1 MFDNFPV
8 AVKQLS
14 SITNILDWMK
24 KGPATGPLS
33 VRSIMSKNINF
44 LHIIQI
50 GAGGTGGYVAAE
62 ILRILGGLPIPIQ
75 RYVYYTLMDGDEFE
89 EKNLGRQLC
98 TEDDIG
104 VNKAVSIIENYAD
117 YYNVLSGH
125 AIALPKYLT
134 SIEDLMELKHG
145 LVDSHIPI
153 RVVYGND
160 NVGKDLAYVM
170 NIDEVI
176 EQKLHSKEFIEALI
190 KEKDKGAVGV
200 VFDVEG
206 NYKKSTIELCAE
218 TRKCFEED
226 KALDNSIVSVPASFT
241 NNVTTII
248 IDCVDKTTPRKI
260 IHEYLEGQYSYP
272 TLFEVCQNLADRR
285 TEFTTMESAQNGANR
300 DKERH
305 GYSSQGIRFLN
316 FGMSE
321 NYHSVVF
328 SRDGFSSDVN
338 VSRGEQVFPNMPST
352 RFESNG
358 AVDTYIISS
367 GNGKYTGQV
376 YWGRYSSISA
386 GTRPIRYE
394 DIETTGLDISTL
406 LPKMNIDSVRKSD
419 YMKYDIS
426 SFSEVMSG
434 EYRKSHLTDTYIYSM
449 FDDNR
454 TNDKMLFNILYK
466 AYAMD
471 CKHSI
476 TDPEISKPYRSLFE
490 LPYEWDE
497 LNGKIKVDE
506 SSINIESFDAYASSI
521 ISVPSPYLRNPDLID
536 ESKDIEEEQMSCAE
550 RAATNVQNIA
560 ANKTAANL
568 VVNYFRSILNG
579 MFPLEKDAYN
589 MLSTVGVSFDVRS
602 NLYKPEMLTKTYL
615 KNYDSFKLWKDS
627 GREYFLGN
635 NNTELNGGK

>member
-62 ILRILGGLPIPIQ
+62 ILRILGGLPGPIQ

-104 VNKAVSIIENYAD
+104 VNKAVSIIDNYAD

-134 SIEDLMELKHG
+134 SIDDLMEIKHG
-145 LVDSHIPI
+145 IVDSQIPI
-153 RVVYGND
+153 RIVYNKDNND
-160 NVGKDLAYVM
+160 KELAYVM

-176 EQKLHSKEFIEALI
+176 EQKLQPKELIETLI
-190 KEKDKGAVGV
+190 QEKAKGAVGI
-200 VFDVEG
+200 VFDVESK
-206 NYKKSTIELCAE
+206 YKNTTKGVCVE
-218 TRKCFEED
+218 TRQAFEED
-226 KALDNSIVSVPASFT
+226 KTMDDSIVTIPVSFA
-241 NNVTTII
+241 NNITTII

-260 IHEYLEGQYSYP
+260 IHEYLERQYSYP
-272 TLFEVCQNLADRR
+272 SLFEVCQNLSDRR
-285 TEFTTMESAQNGANR
+285 TEFTTMEGVQNGANR
-300 DKERH
+300 NKERH
-305 GYSSQGIRFLN
+305 GYSDHGIRFLN

-321 NYHSVVF
+321 NYHSVVL
-328 SRDGFSSDVN
+328 SRDGFGSEYN
-338 VSRGEQVFPNMPST
+338 ASRGELFPNNPST

-358 AVDTYIISS
+358 TVDTYIISS

-394 DIETTGLDISTL
+394 DIETAGLDISTL

-426 SFSEVMSG
+426 SFTEVMSG
-434 EYRKSHLTDTYIYSM
+434 EYRKSHLTSTYVYSM
-449 FDDNR
+449 FDDNF
-454 TNDKMLFNILYK
+454 TKDKMLFNLLYK
-466 AYAMD
+466 TYAMD

-476 TDPEISKPYRSLFE
+476 TDPELSKPYRSLFE

-506 SSINIESFDAYASSI
+506 SSINIESFDAYASSVV
-521 ISVPSPYLRNPDLID
+521 SVPSPYLRNPDLID
-536 ESKDIEEEQMSCAE
+536 ESKDVEEEQMSCAE

-568 VVNYFRSILNG
+568 VINYFRSILNG

-589 MLSTVGVSFDVRS
+589 MLSTVGVCFDVRS

-615 KNYDSFKLWKDS
+615 KEYDSFKLWKDS
-627 GREYFLGN
+627 GREYFVEES
-635 NNTELNGGK
+635 NTELNGGN

>member
-62 ILRILGGLPIPIQ
+62 ILRILGGLPVPIQ

-104 VNKAVSIIENYAD
+104 VNKAVSIIDNYAD

-134 SIEDLMELKHG
+134 SIDDLMELKHG
-145 LVDSHIPI
+145 LVDSHIPVRI
-153 RVVYGND
+153 VYDKD
-160 NVGKDLAYVM
+160 NINKELAYVM

-176 EQKLHSKEFIEALI
+176 EQKLHSKEFIEKLVE
-190 KEKDKGAVGV
+190 EKAKGAVGI
-200 VFDVEG
+200 VFSID
-206 NYKKSTIELCAE
+206 NKYKNTTIEACAE
-218 TRKCFEED
+218 TRKNFQED
-226 KALDNSIVSVPASFT
+226 TNIDDSIVAIPLTFPS
-241 NNVTTII
+241 NITTII

-272 TLFEVCQNLADRR
+272 SLFEVCQNLYDTR
-285 TEFTTMESAQNGANR
+285 TEFTTMEGAQNGVDY
-300 DKERH
+300 DKEKS
-305 GYSSQGIRFLN
+305 GYSNQGIRFLN
-316 FGMSE
+316 FGTAE
-321 NYHSVVF
+321 NYHSVIF
-328 SRDGFSSDVN
+328 ARDGFGSSCN
-338 VSRGEQVFPNMPST
+338 NGKGEIFHASPST

-358 AVDTYIISS
+358 TVDTYIISS

-394 DIETTGLDISTL
+394 DIETAGLDISTL
-406 LPKMNIDSVRKSD
+406 LPKMNIDSVRNSD
-419 YMKYDIS
+419 YMKYNIA
-426 SFSEVMSG
+426 SFSEVLSG
-434 EYRKSHLTDTYIYSM
+434 DYRKSHLTNAYVYSM
-449 FDDNR
+449 FDDNY
-454 TNDKMLFNILYK
+454 TKDKMLFNVLYK

-476 TDPEISKPYRSLFE
+476 TKPELSKTYHSLFA

-506 SSINIESFDAYASSI
+506 SSVNIESFDAYASSFV
-521 ISVPSPYLRNPDLID
+521 SVPSPYLRNPDLID

-568 VVNYFRSILNG
+568 VINYFRSILNG

-589 MLSTVGVSFDVRS
+589 MLSTVGVCFDVRS

-615 KNYDSFKLWKDS
+615 KEYDSFKLWKDS
-627 GREYFLGN
+627 GREYFLEES
-635 NNTELNGGK
+635 NTELNGGK

>member
-62 ILRILGGLPIPIQ
+62 ILRILGGLPGPIQ

-104 VNKAVSIIENYAD
+104 VNKAVSIIDNYAD

-134 SIEDLMELKHG
+134 SIDDLMEIKHG
-145 LVDSHIPI
+145 IVDSQIPI
-153 RVVYGND
+153 RIVYNKDNND
-160 NVGKDLAYVM
+160 KELAYVM

-176 EQKLHSKEFIEALI
+176 EQKLQPKELIETLVQ
-190 KEKDKGAVGV
+190 EKAKGAVGI
-200 VFDVEG
+200 VFDVESK
-206 NYKKSTIELCAE
+206 YKNTTKGVCVE
-218 TRKCFEED
+218 TRQAFEED
-226 KALDNSIVSVPASFT
+226 KAMDDSIVTIPVSFA
-241 NNVTTII
+241 NNITTII

-260 IHEYLEGQYSYP
+260 IHEYLERQYSYP
-272 TLFEVCQNLADRR
+272 SLLEVCQNLSDRR
-285 TEFTTMESAQNGANR
+285 TEFTTMEGVQNGANSF
-300 DKERH
+300 KERR
-305 GYSSQGIRFLN
+305 GYFDHGIRFLN

-321 NYHSVVF
+321 NYHSVVL
-328 SRDGFSSDVN
+328 SRDGFGSEYNASK
-338 VSRGEQVFPNMPST
+338 GELFPNNPST

-358 AVDTYIISS
+358 TVDTYIISS

-394 DIETTGLDISTL
+394 DIETAGLNISTL

-426 SFSEVMSG
+426 SFPEVMSG
-434 EYRKSHLTDTYIYSM
+434 EYRKSHLTSTYVYSM
-449 FDDNR
+449 FDDNF
-454 TNDKMLFNILYK
+454 TKDKMLFNLLYK
-466 AYAMD
+466 TYAMD

-476 TDPEISKPYRSLFE
+476 TDPELSKPYRSLFE

-506 SSINIESFDAYASSI
+506 SSINIESFDAYASSVV
-521 ISVPSPYLRNPDLID
+521 SVPSPYLRNPDLID
-536 ESKDIEEEQMSCAE
+536 ESKDVEEEQMSCAE

-568 VVNYFRSILNG
+568 VINYFRSILNG

-589 MLSTVGVSFDVRS
+589 MLSTVGVCFDVRS

-615 KNYDSFKLWKDS
+615 KEYDSFKLWKDS
-627 GREYFLGN
+627 GREYFVEES
-635 NNTELNGGK
+635 NTELNGGK

>member
-14 SITNILDWMK
+14 SITNILDWIK

-62 ILRILGGLPIPIQ
+62 ILRILGGLPVPIQ

-104 VNKAVSIIENYAD
+104 VNKAVSIVDNYAD

-134 SIEDLMELKHG
+134 SIDDLMELKHG
-145 LVDSHIPI
+145 LVDSHIPVRI
-153 RVVYGND
+153 VYDKD
-160 NVGKDLAYVM
+160 NINKELAYVM

-176 EQKLHSKEFIEALI
+176 EQKLHSKEFIEKLVE
-190 KEKDKGAVGV
+190 EKAKGAVGV
-200 VFDVEG
+200 VFSID
-206 NYKKSTIELCAE
+206 NKYKNTTIEACAE
-218 TRKCFEED
+218 TRKNFQED
-226 KALDNSIVSVPASFT
+226 TNIDDSIVAIPSIFPS
-241 NNVTTII
+241 NITTII

-272 TLFEVCQNLADRR
+272 SLFEVCQNLYDTR
-285 TEFTTMESAQNGANR
+285 TEFTTMEGAQNGADY
-300 DKERH
+300 DKEKS
-305 GYSSQGIRFLN
+305 GYSNQGIRLLN
-316 FGMSE
+316 FGTAE
-321 NYHSVVF
+321 NYHSVIF
-328 SRDGFSSDVN
+328 ARDGFGSSCN
-338 VSRGEQVFPNMPST
+338 NGKGEVFHASPST

-358 AVDTYIISS
+358 TVDTYIISS

-394 DIETTGLDISTL
+394 DIETAGLDISTL
-406 LPKMNIDSVRKSD
+406 LPKMNIDSVRNSD
-419 YMKYDIS
+419 YMKYNIA
-426 SFSEVMSG
+426 SFSEVLSG
-434 EYRKSHLTDTYIYSM
+434 EYQKSHLTNAYVYSM
-449 FDDNR
+449 FDDNC
-454 TNDKMLFNILYK
+454 TKDKMLFNVLYK

-476 TDPEISKPYRSLFE
+476 TKPELSKTYHSLFA

-506 SSINIESFDAYASSI
+506 SSVNIESFDAYASSVV
-521 ISVPSPYLRNPDLID
+521 SVPSPYLRNPDLID

-568 VVNYFRSILNG
+568 VINYFRSILNG

-615 KNYDSFKLWKDS
+615 KEYDSFKLWKDS
-627 GREYFLGN
+627 GREYFLEES
-635 NNTELNGGK
+635 NTELNGGK

>member
-153 RVVYGND
+153 RIVYNKDNND
-160 NVGKDLAYVM
+160 KELAYVM

-176 EQKLHSKEFIEALI
+176 EQKLQPKELIETLVQ
-190 KEKDKGAVGV
+190 EKAKGAVGI
-200 VFDVEG
+200 VFDVESK
-206 NYKKSTIELCAE
+206 YKNTTKGVCVE
-218 TRKCFEED
+218 TRQAFEED
-226 KALDNSIVSVPASFT
+226 KAMDDSIVTIPVSFA
-241 NNVTTII
+241 NNITTII

-260 IHEYLEGQYSYP
+260 IHEYLERQYSYP
-272 TLFEVCQNLADRR
+272 SLLEVCQNLSDRR
-285 TEFTTMESAQNGANR
+285 TEFTTMEGVQNGANSF
-300 DKERH
+300 KERR
-305 GYSSQGIRFLN
+305 GYFDHGIRFLN

-321 NYHSVVF
+321 NYHSVVL
-328 SRDGFSSDVN
+328 SRDGFGSEYNASK
-338 VSRGEQVFPNMPST
+338 GELFPNNPST

-358 AVDTYIISS
+358 TVDTYIISS

-434 EYRKSHLTDTYIYSM
+434 EYRKSHLTDTYVYSM

-627 GREYFLGN
+627 GREYFVEES
-635 NNTELNGGK
+635 NTELNGGK